1 MRDNEMLK
9 LNINKITKRIII
21 ATFILI
27 SSLFLLPHYYTY
39 ATDSSDVVETT
50 FFGNLQDDG
59 QGCGIYT
66 VLNLVVDI
74 LSIGIGIVGVIGITV
89 AGIQYLTAK
98 GNEQQ
103 VTKAK
108 RRIFEIVIGLI
119 AYVVLYAFTQ
129 WLLPGGRLSTST
141 TCQTISDEELTEIQ
155 KAEREAR
162 AQQQAHQNNYNGI
175 NNQNN
180 SNNANSQGASGLKLS
195 SQIAKSYTPEKM
207 AKLVK
212 KGKLAPSPVCTDC
225 SWNERIAQTAELI
238 AWPLGTPSTKYHYE
252 GDTYGRTYKS
262 WSDMKGAKPNP
273 AYRNA
278 LDKLHPKHGFSSMS
292 ALGADCGNFVNIV
305 LNYSGHDRNMPYGK
319 AEGYLLER
327 NWKKVTK
334 AKRGDVCIVRSNGHF
349 HIWLYL
355 GKGLSAEANH
365 SWKNFG
371 HITTKGCSSANII
384 IRAY

>member
-1 MRDNEMLK
+1 
-9 LNINKITKRIII
+9 
-21 ATFILI
+21 
-27 SSLFLLPHYYTY
+27 
-39 ATDSSDVVETT
+39 
-50 FFGNLQDDG
+50 
-59 QGCGIYT
+59 
-66 VLNLVVDI
+66 
-74 LSIGIGIVGVIGITV
+74 
-89 AGIQYLTAK
+89 
-98 GNEQQ
+98 
-103 VTKAK
+103 
-108 RRIFEIVIGLI
+108 
-119 AYVVLYAFTQ
+119 YVVLYAFTQ

-162 AQQQAHQNNYNGI
+162 AQQQANQNKSNAS
-175 NNQNN
+175 NQNN
-180 SNNANSQGASGLKLS
+180 SGLKLS

-207 AKLVK
+207 AKLIK